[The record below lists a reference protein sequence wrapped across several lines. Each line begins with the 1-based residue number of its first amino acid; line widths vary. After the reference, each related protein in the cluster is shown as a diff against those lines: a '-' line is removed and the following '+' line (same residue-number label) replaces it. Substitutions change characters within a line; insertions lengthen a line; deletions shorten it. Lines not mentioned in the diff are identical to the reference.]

1 MLKNYLL
8 VAFRN
13 LMRHRAYSF
22 INIAGLAVGIACC
35 ILILLF
41 IQDELRYDRFHD
53 KADRI
58 YDVLRET
65 RSEGQRQIVPRTSGA
80 LRDVL
85 VNDFPE
91 VEEATR
97 VIIRGVAVQYEQEGL
112 QRRFALVDPSFFVMF
127 NFPFVRGDAET
138 IVQDPGSIAISER
151 LAEQFFGREDPMG
164 KVLTFYD
171 QYYGRSF
178 VIRGIMKDV
187 PIQSTMQFDMLVTTN
202 APNMSR
208 EVWDVWRPT
217 GGWGHVVN
225 YVLLKEGVDEKVVE
239 AKLEDVIVQHMGE
252 EIARTSTYYL
262 QPLTRAYLY
271 SMADYD
277 MAWRDFSGDIQSIYL
292 MGVIAGF
299 ILLIACINFMN
310 LATARSVRRAREVGL
325 RKVVGAHRFQVMGQ
339 FLGEAVLMSALA
351 MIIAL
356 ILAML
361 AMPYFITLSGKAHLS
376 LVLLGEPHILVG
388 MVGLVVLVGLL
399 AGSYPA
405 FFISAFEPVETVKG
419 SFKTGSRGAWIR
431 EHLVV
436 MQFALSILL
445 IIGTFVVFQQMEFI
459 RNQTLGYGKDPIIFT
474 NIFSVERGLNKNRK
488 TRLVNRYQVV
498 KQEMLKHPNV
508 VKVSAFSRP
517 LGRKMHGQLQVFVA
531 EGHVG
536 ENLQMQIL
544 NIDDEFLSLFDIELI
559 EGRNFSLD
567 MPTDMATAYILN
579 ESAVKQLGWDDPVG
593 KSFGLEDEGKV
604 IGVVKDFHFSSLH
617 TRIGALA
624 LRMNTPSFGSLGIQ
638 VRAENIEETVAF
650 VEGVWKKFMVA
661 YEPPRYQ
668 FMEEWF
674 DRNYQDERRVSKMA
688 TIFAGL
694 AIFLAC
700 LGLLGL
706 VSYAVEQRTKEIGV
720 RKVMGATISGV
731 MVLLSKDFVKMVLI
745 ANVIA
750 WPVAYFAVTRWLQGF
765 AYHIDVSFMPFALAG
780 VLALAIAVGTVSFQA
795 WKAAQANPVDAI
807 KYE

>member
-1 MLKNYLL
+1 
-8 VAFRN
+8 
-13 LMRHRAYSF
+13 
-22 INIAGLAVGIACC
+22 
-35 ILILLF
+35 
-41 IQDELRYDRFHD
+41 
-53 KADRI
+53 
-58 YDVLRET
+58 
-65 RSEGQRQIVPRTSGA
+65 
-80 LRDVL
+80 
-85 VNDFPE
+85 
-91 VEEATR
+91 VEAAAR
-97 VIIRGVAVQYEQEGL
+97 VILRGVAVQYEQEGL
-112 QRRFALVDPSFFVMF
+112 HRQFAMVDPSFFAMF
-127 NFPFVRGDAET
+127 DFPFVRGNAET
-138 IVQDPGSIAISER
+138 IVQDPGSMAISER
-151 LAEQFFGREDPMG
+151 LAAQFFGDEDPLG
-164 KVLTFYD
+164 KVLTFHD

-178 VIRGIMKDV
+178 VVRGILKDV
-187 PIQSTMQFDMLVTTN
+187 PDQSTIHFDMLVTTR

-225 YVLLKEGVDEKVVE
+225 YVLLKEGADAKAVE

-252 EIARTSTYYL
+252 AIAKTSTYYL

-271 SMADYD
+271 SIADYN
-277 MAWRDFSGDIQSIYL
+277 MAWRDYSGDIQSVHL
-292 MGVIAGF
+292 MGVIAVF

-310 LATARSVRRAREVGL
+310 LATARSIRRAREVGL
-325 RKVVGAHRFQVMGQ
+325 RKVVGAHRFQVVGQ
-339 FLGEAVLMSALA
+339 FLGEAVLMSILA

-356 ILAML
+356 GLAKL
-361 AMPYFITLSGKAHLS
+361 AMPYFVTLSGKVHLS
-376 LVLLGEPHILVG
+376 LVMLWEPQVLIGMVG
-388 MVGLVVLVGLL
+388 MVCVVGLL

-445 IIGTFVVFQQMEFI
+445 IIGTFVVFQQMEYI
-459 RNQTLGYGKDPIIFT
+459 RNQTLGYDKDPIILT
-474 NIFSVERGLNKNRK
+474 NIFSVEKSLNKNRK

-498 KQEMLKHPNV
+498 KQEMLKHRNI

-531 EGHVG
+531 EGHAG

-544 NIDDEFLSLFDIELI
+544 NVDDEFLSLFGIEVI
-559 EGRNFSLD
+559 AGRNFSLD
-567 MPTDMATAYILN
+567 MPTDQTFAYLLN
-579 ESAVKQLGWDDPVG
+579 ETAVKQLGWDDPIG
-593 KSFGLEDEGKV
+593 KSFGLTDGEGKV

-617 TRIGALA
+617 TRIGSLA
-624 LRMNTPSFGSLGIQ
+624 LRMNTSSYGSLGIQ

-650 VEGVWKKFMVA
+650 IEKVWKQFMVS

-674 DRNYQDERRVSKMA
+674 DRNYQDEKRVSKMA

-720 RKVMGATISGV
+720 RKVLGASVGGV
-731 MVLLSKDFVKMVLI
+731 MVLLSKDFVKFVLI

-750 WPVAYFAVTRWLQGF
+750 WPVAYFSTVRWLQGF
-765 AYHIDVSFMPFALAG
+765 AYHIDIG
-780 VLALAIAVGTVSFQA
+780 VLPFVLASMLALTIALGTVSFHA
-795 WKAAQANPVDAI
+795 WKAARANPVDAI